1 MKSILFIA
9 RRYYFSGKNL
19 LLINV
24 ISSLSILVVA
34 VITMALVIG
43 MSVFNGMEN
52 LIRSLYN
59 SFDPEIKITPKDGKT
74 FEMTDSLLRVIQRTD
89 GVFIIT
95 QVIEDNAV
103 LSYKNETDV
112 IKIKGVSENFAS
124 QHRMDSFIVDGSVNM
139 FRHGQNM
146 ALIGRGVQYKLSVP
160 VNNQFSP
167 VQIYYPDK
175 NKIKKI
181 GSIDAFRISTIH
193 VGGVFAI
200 EKQYDDNYV
209 FVPLDFA
216 RELMNYENERT
227 SLEIK
232 VAEGA
237 DIDDVQDRLKQN
249 LGSSF
254 LILNSDEQHKGL
266 LKAILVEKF
275 VVNIM
280 LSFILAISSVGIFF
294 CLTMLTLNKRKDIAV
309 LKSMGA
315 TKTFIRNLF
324 LTEGLLIAFSGAAIG
339 LTFGVAICY
348 LQQHYGFVT
357 IGTETSIIEEYP
369 VELRWNDLIWISCTV
384 ICISFLAAIRPSII
398 ASKLDLKKHL

>member
-24 ISSLSILVVA
+24 ISILSILVVA
-34 VITMALVIG
+34 VITMSLVIG

-59 SFDPEIKITPKDGKT
+59 SFDPEIKIAPQEGKT
-74 FEMTDSLLRVIQRTD
+74 FLMTDRLHTLIQKTE

-95 QVIEDNAV
+95 EVIEDNAV

-112 IKIKGVSENFAS
+112 IKIKGLSENFEL
-124 QHRMDSFIVDGSVNM
+124 QHRMDSFLVAGNM
-139 FRHGQNM
+139 KMNKQGHDF
-146 ALIGRGVQYKLSVP
+146 AIIGRGVQYKLSVP
-160 VNNQFSP
+160 VNNQFAP
-167 VQIYYPDK
+167 VQIFYPDK
-175 NKIKKI
+175 DKIKKPDAF
-181 GSIDAFRISTIH
+181 DAFRIKNIQ

-200 EKQYDDNYV
+200 EKHYDDNYI
-209 FVPLDFA
+209 FVPLSFTK
-216 RELMNYENERT
+216 ELMNYDLERT

-232 VAEGA
+232 VSEGF
-237 DIDDVQDRLKQN
+237 DVNDVRDRLREQ
-249 LGSSF
+249 LGNTF
-254 LILNSDEQHKGL
+254 FVLNSDEQHKGL
-266 LKAILVEKF
+266 LKAIKVEKF
-275 VVNIM
+275 VVNVM

-324 LTEGLLIAFSGAAIG
+324 MTEGMLIALTGAIIG
-339 LTFGVAICY
+339 MSLGVTICFI
-348 LQQHYGFVT
+348 QQHYGFVT
-357 IGTETSIIEEYP
+357 IGTETSVIEEYP
-369 VELRWNDLIWISCTV
+369 VELRTADLIWIGCTV
-384 ICISFLAAIRPSII
+384 ICISFAASIRPSII
-398 ASKLDLKKHL
+398 ASKLNLKKYI

>member
-1 MKSILFIA
+1 MS
-9 RRYYFSGKNL
+9 
-19 LLINV
+19 
-24 ISSLSILVVA
+24 
-34 VITMALVIG
+34 LVIG

-59 SFDPEIKITPKDGKT
+59 SFDPEIKITPKTGKT
-74 FEMTDSLLRVIQRTD
+74 FEMTDSLLTLIQKTE

-95 QVIEDNAV
+95 EVIEDNAV

-112 IKIKGVSENFAS
+112 IKIKGVSDNFID
-124 QHRMDSFIVDGSVNM
+124 QHRMDSFLVDGNM
-139 FRHGQNM
+139 NMNKHGRQF
-146 ALIGRGVQYKLSVP
+146 ALIGRGIQYKLSVP
-160 VNNQFSP
+160 INNQFSP

-175 NKIKKI
+175 DKIKKP
-181 GSIDAFRISTIH
+181 GAIDAFRISNIH

-200 EKQYDDNYV
+200 EKQYDDNFV
-209 FVPLDFA
+209 FVPLSFTQ
-216 RELMNYENERT
+216 ELMNYDKERT

-232 VAEGA
+232 
-237 DIDDVQDRLKQN
+237 ISDDTNVDAVQERLKEK
-249 LGSSF
+249 LGHAF

-266 LKAILVEKF
+266 LKAIKVEKF

-309 LKSMGA
+309 LKAMGA
-315 TKTFIRNLF
+315 TKGFIRSLF
-324 LTEGLLIAFSGAAIG
+324 MTEGMLIALSGAAIG
-339 LTFGVAICY
+339 MVLGTAICY
-348 LQQHYGFVT
+348 LQQNYGIVS
-357 IGTETSIIEEYP
+357 IGTETSVIEEYP
-369 VELRWNDLIWISCTV
+369 VELRIGDLIWISCTV

>member
-1 MKSILFIA
+1 
-9 RRYYFSGKNL
+9 
-19 LLINV
+19 
-24 ISSLSILVVA
+24 
-34 VITMALVIG
+34 MALVIG

-59 SFDPEIKITPKDGKT
+59 SFDPEIKITPKVGKT
-74 FEMTDSLLRVIQRTD
+74 FEMTDSLLKLIQQTD

-95 QVIEDNAV
+95 EVIEDNAV

-112 IKIKGVSENFAS
+112 IKIKGVSENFVD
-124 QHRMDSFIVDGSVNM
+124 QHRMDSFIVEGNM
-139 FRHGQNM
+139 NLTKQGKPF

-160 VNNQFSP
+160 IKNQFSP

-175 NKIKKI
+175 DKIKKP
-181 GSIDAFRISTIH
+181 GAIDAFRINNIQ
-193 VGGVFAI
+193 VAGVFAI

-209 FVPLDFA
+209 FVPLGFTQD
-216 RELMNYENERT
+216 LMDYTNERT

-232 VAEGA
+232 VSEAA
-237 DIDDVQDRLKQN
+237 NVDAVQEKLKEK
-249 LGSSF
+249 LGNAF

-266 LKAILVEKF
+266 LKAIKVEKV

-309 LKSMGA
+309 LKAMGA
-315 TKTFIRNLF
+315 TKGFIRNLF
-324 LTEGLLIAFSGAAIG
+324 LTEGMLIALSGASIG
-339 LTFGVAICY
+339 IVFGVTICY
-348 LQQHYGFVT
+348 LQQNYGIVS
-357 IGTETSIIEEYP
+357 IGTETSVIEEYP
-369 VELRWNDLIWISCTV
+369 VELRYADLIWISCTV
-384 ICISFLAAIRPSII
+384 ICISFVAAIRPSII

>member
-9 RRYYFSGKNL
+9 RHYYFSGKNL

-24 ISSLSILVVA
+24 ISILSILVVA
-34 VITMALVIG
+34 FITMALVIG

-59 SFDPEIKITPKDGKT
+59 SFDPEIKIAPREGKT
-74 FEMTDSLLRVIQRTD
+74 FVMTDKLHKLIQNTE

-95 QVIEDNAV
+95 EVIEDNAV

-112 IKIKGVSENFAS
+112 IKIKGVSESFDQ
-124 QHRMDSFIVDGSVNM
+124 QHRMDSFLVTGSM
-139 FRHGQNM
+139 SMHKQGRDF
-146 ALIGRGVQYKLSVP
+146 AIIGRGIQYKLSVP
-160 VNNQFSP
+160 INSQFAA
-167 VQIYYPDK
+167 VQIFYPDRDR
-175 NKIKKI
+175 IKMPNAM
-181 GSIDAFRISTIH
+181 DAFRIKSIH
-193 VGGVFAI
+193 AGGVFAI

-209 FVPLDFA
+209 FVPLTFA
-216 RELMNYENERT
+216 QELMNYDKERT

-232 VAEGA
+232 VAEGYN
-237 DIDDVQDRLKQN
+237 IDAVRDLLKEK
-249 LGSSF
+249 LGDTF

-266 LKAILVEKF
+266 LKAIKVEKF
-275 VVNIM
+275 VVNVM

-309 LKSMGA
+309 LKAMGA

-324 LTEGLLIAFSGAAIG
+324 MTEGMLIALSGAVIG
-339 LTFGVAICY
+339 MGLGVTICF
-348 LQQHYGFVT
+348 LQQNYGFVT
-357 IGTETSIIEEYP
+357 IGTETSVIEEYP
-369 VELRWNDLIWISCTV
+369 VELRLSDLIWISCTV
-384 ICISFLAAIRPSII
+384 ICISFLASIRPSII

>member
-9 RRYYFSGKNL
+9 RHYYFSGKNL

-24 ISSLSILVVA
+24 ISLLSILVVA
-34 VITMALVIG
+34 VITMSLVIG

-59 SFDPEIKITPKDGKT
+59 SFDPEIKITPKAGKT
-74 FEMTDSLLRVIQRTD
+74 FEMNDSLLKLIQQTD

-95 QVIEDNAV
+95 EVIEDNAV

-112 IKIKGVSENFAS
+112 IKIKGVSENFID
-124 QHRMDSFIVDGSVNM
+124 QHRMDSFLVDGNM
-139 FRHGQNM
+139 NM
-146 ALIGRGVQYKLSVP
+146 NKQGRRFALIGRGIQYKLSVP
-160 VNNQFSP
+160 INNQFSP

-175 NKIKKI
+175 DKIKKP
-181 GSIDAFRISTIH
+181 GALDAFRISNIH

-209 FVPLDFA
+209 FVPLSFTQ
-216 RELMNYENERT
+216 ELMNYDKERT

-237 DIDDVQDRLKQN
+237 SVDVVQEMLKEK
-249 LGSSF
+249 LSHTF

-266 LKAILVEKF
+266 LKAIKVEKF

-309 LKSMGA
+309 LKAMGA
-315 TKTFIRNLF
+315 TKGFIRNLF
-324 LTEGLLIAFSGAAIG
+324 MTEGMLIALSGAAIG
-339 LTFGVAICY
+339 IVLGTGICY
-348 LQQHYGFVT
+348 LQQNYGIVS
-357 IGTETSIIEEYP
+357 IGTETSVIEEYP
-369 VELRWNDLIWISCTV
+369 VELRIGDLIWICCTV
-384 ICISFLAAIRPSII
+384 ICISFLAAVRPSII